1 LVGLTG
7 IAASDAEAA
16 LRKHLGLCLDLC
28 HAAVEFEEPAH
39 VYASLRAAGVAVTKM
54 QVSAGLRLA
63 TVGHNT
69 RALLKP
75 FDDGVYLH
83 QVIERKGDEIKRYP
97 DLDQAFATLD
107 RAPDAGNRE
116 WRVHYHIPLFLDD
129 LGAFSSTQS
138 FVREAL
144 ALHRQEPIS
153 EHLEVE
159 TYTWGVLPERYRTTG
174 LAPAIARELQW
185 VKQQFPA

>member
-1 LVGLTG
+1 
-7 IAASDAEAA
+7 
-16 LRKHLGLCLDLC
+16 
-28 HAAVEFEEPAH
+28 
-39 VYASLRAAGVAVTKM
+39 M
-54 QVSAGLRLA
+54 
-63 TVGHNT
+63 GHNT

-83 QVIERKGDEIKRYP
+83 QVIERRNGDITRYP
-97 DLDQAFATLD
+97 DLAQAFTALD
-107 RAPDAGNRE
+107 NCPIPQDRE

-129 LGAFSSTQS
+129 LGPFSSTQS

-153 EHLEVE
+153 QHLEVE
-159 TYTWGVLPERYRTTG
+159 TYTWGVLPERYRTAT

-185 VKQQFPA
+185 VCQQFPA